1 MTDSGYTTAT
11 ISSINGDIMS
21 NFDPIQNYIYSKRNG
36 GLRVSLGGLN
46 PTGASCEITNEQG
59 NPKLIGKCHRQ
70 VWYSK
75 KRVPRTN
82 ESDDL
87 SMIRFGIGDAYEEE
101 LQQHWEKQ
109 GILLA
114 SNLKLKAPIGVCSDG
129 EQIDMSG
136 EIDAVLRM
144 ADMDEYGRITNIS
157 MDEAVAIE
165 VKSTRG
171 YFSEKGILGKGNKMY
186 PIGYPKLEHLMQT
199 GMYLHTR
206 KIVEETYGVKIP
218 YAVIVYGLVDAC
230 KTNQFRIELSNDYD
244 GEILVKTMDGRLIK
258 PQTDPMLQLE
268 SGVLHQPIQGLTIQN
283 ILDRYVEC
291 YEKLKADSPPDRD
304 FSLRYSDEIFEELK
318 AQGELTKT
326 KMAAFEKSSIA
337 PVGDWQC
344 SYCDW
349 KDECYPFGVMTEAV
363 ESGEVSKEDAM
374 RELGF

>member
-1 MTDSGYTTAT
+1 VAYKGIVTAT
-11 ISSINGDIMS
+11 TGSINGDIMT
-21 NFDPIQNYIYSKRNG
+21 NFDPMQNYIYSKRNG

-46 PTGASCEITNEQG
+46 PTGASCNIVNEHG
-59 NPKLIGKCHRQ
+59 NSQLIGKCHRQ

-87 SMIRFGIGDAYEEE
+87 SMVRFGIGDAYEEE
-101 LQQHWEKQ
+101 LQKHWEKQ

-114 SNLKLKAPIGVCSDG
+114 SNLKLKAPIGVCSEG
-129 EQIDMSG
+129 EQIDLSG

-144 ADMDEYGRITNIS
+144 AEMDEFGKITNIK

-171 YFSEKGILGKGNKMY
+171 YFSEKGILGKANKMY
-186 PIGYPKLEHLMQT
+186 PVGFPKLEHLMQT

-206 KIVEETYGVKIP
+206 KVVEDTYGVKIP
-218 YAVIVYGLVDAC
+218 YAVIVYGLMDAC

-244 GEILVKTMDGRLIK
+244 GEILVKTMDGRLIT
-258 PQTDPMLQLE
+258 PVTDPMSMLE
-268 SGVLHQPIQGLTIQN
+268 GQNYQAIQGLTIEN

-291 YEKLKADSPPDRD
+291 YEKLKADTPPDRD
-304 FSLRYSDEIFEELK
+304 FSLRYSDELFESLVE
-318 AQGELTKT
+318 QGELTKT
-326 KMAAFEKSSIA
+326 KIAAFQKSHLA
-337 PVGDWQC
+337 AVGDWQC

-349 KDECYPFGVMTEAV
+349 KDECYPFSVMTELV
-363 ESGEVSKEDAM
+363 ESGGITKEDAM

>member
-1 MTDSGYTTAT
+1 VITLT
-11 ISSINGDIMS
+11 

-46 PTGASCEITNEQG
+46 PTGASCEITNEKG
-59 NPKLIGKCHRQ
+59 NRVLIGKCHRQ

-82 ESDDL
+82 ESDDM

-136 EIDAVLRM
+136 EIDAILRM
-144 ADMDEYGRITNIS
+144 CEMDEYGRVTSMN
-157 MDEAVAIE
+157 MDEAIAIE

-171 YFSEKGILGKGNKMY
+171 YFSEKGLMGKGNKIY

-206 KIVEETYGVKIP
+206 KVVEDTYGVKIP
-218 YAVIVYGLVDAC
+218 YAVIVYGLVDSC

-244 GEILVKTMDGRLIK
+244 GEILVKTMDGRPIL
-258 PQTDPMLQLE
+258 PQTDPMEQLKDPN
-268 SGVLHQPIQGLTIQN
+268 GKTNQPIGGLTIEN
-283 ILDRYVEC
+283 ILARYVES

-304 FSLRYSDEIFEELK
+304 FSLRYSDEVFEELK
-318 AQGELTKT
+318 NAGELTKT
-326 KMAAFEKSSIA
+326 KMAAFEKNA
-337 PVGDWQC
+337 TNAVGDWQC

-349 KDECYPFGVMTEAV
+349 KDECYPFGVMTELV
-363 ESGEVSKEDAM
+363 ESGGITKEDAM

>member
-1 MTDSGYTTAT
+1 MT
-11 ISSINGDIMS
+11 

-46 PTGASCEITNEQG
+46 PTGASCKITNEQG

-129 EQIDMSG
+129 EQIDLSG

-144 ADMDEYGRITNIS
+144 ADMDEYGRITHIN

-206 KIVEETYGVKIP
+206 KIVEDTYGVKIP

-283 ILDRYVEC
+283 ILDRYVES
-291 YEKLKADSPPDRD
+291 YEKLKADTPPDRD

-326 KMAAFEKSSIA
+326 KMAAFAKSSIA
-337 PVGDWQC
+337 AVGDWQC

-363 ESGEVSKEDAM
+363 ETGEVSKEDAM

>member
-1 MTDSGYTTAT
+1 MT
-11 ISSINGDIMS
+11 

-36 GLRVSLGGLN
+36 GLRISLGGLN
-46 PTGASCEITNEQG
+46 PTGASCEIINEHG

-75 KRVPRTN
+75 KRIPRTN
-82 ESDDL
+82 VSDDL

-101 LQQHWEKQ
+101 LQKHWEKQ

-114 SNLKLKAPIGVCSDG
+114 SNLKIKAPIGVCSDG

-136 EIDAVLRM
+136 EIDAILRM
-144 ADMDEYGRITNIS
+144 AEMDDEGRVIGMN

-171 YFSEKGILGKGNKMY
+171 YFSEKVLLGKANKMY
-186 PIGYPKLEHLMQT
+186 PIGFPKMEHLMQT

-206 KIVEETYGVKIP
+206 KVVEDTYGVKIP
-218 YAVIVYGLVDAC
+218 YGIIVYGLVDAC
-230 KTNQFRIELSNDYD
+230 KTNQFRIELSNGYD
-244 GEILVKTMDGRLIK
+244 GEILVKTMDGRLIT
-258 PQTDPMLQLE
+258 PVTDPMSMLE
-268 SGVLHQPIQGLTIQN
+268 GADYKSIQGLTIEN
-283 ILDRYVEC
+283 ILERYVLS
-291 YEKLKADSPPDRD
+291 YEKLKADTPPERD
-304 FSLRYSDEIFEELK
+304 FSLRFSDELFEELK
-318 AQGELTKT
+318 SQGELTKT
-326 KMAAFEKSSIA
+326 KMAAFAKSHIT

-349 KDECYPFGVMTEAV
+349 KDECYPFGVMTELV
-363 ESGEVSKEDAM
+363 ESGGITKEDAM

>member
-1 MTDSGYTTAT
+1 MKKYNCPNWQHKGDYMT
-11 ISSINGDIMS
+11 

-82 ESDDL
+82 ESDDM

-136 EIDAVLRM
+136 EIDAILRM
-144 ADMDEYGRITNIS
+144 CEMDDYGRVTS
-157 MDEAVAIE
+157 MNMEEAVAIE

-171 YFSEKGILGKGNKMY
+171 YFSEKGLMGKGNKMY

-206 KIVEETYGVKIP
+206 KVVEDTYGVKIP
-218 YAVIVYGLVDAC
+218 YAVIVYGLVDSC

-244 GEILVKTMDGRLIK
+244 GEILVKTMDGRPIV
-258 PQTDPMLQLE
+258 PQTDPMEQLKDPN
-268 SGVLHQPIQGLTIQN
+268 GKTNVPIGGLTIEN
-283 ILDRYVEC
+283 ILARYVES

-304 FSLRYSDEIFEELK
+304 FSLRYSDEVFEELK
-318 AQGELTKT
+318 KQGELTKT
-326 KMAAFEKSSIA
+326 KMAAFEKNA
-337 PVGDWQC
+337 TNPVGDWQC

-349 KDECYPFGVMTEAV
+349 KDECYPFGVMTELV
-363 ESGEVSKEDAM
+363 ESGGITKEDAM